1 MSGINGSALG
11 YVAHLEI
18 GVHDHYIPVPVVFS
32 FEFSPVGFGG
42 IIGQVGFFDAFK
54 IQFDRAIKEV
64 HLIVPTFRSIDEL
77 IEYLEEE
84 NSEQKMQSLIFEK
97 VLLETAECGL
107 PACYNT
113 ANFH

>member
-18 GVHDHYIPVPVVFS
+18 GVHDYYIPVPVVFS
-32 FEFSPVGFGG
+32 LEFSPVGFGG
-42 IIGQVGFFDAFK
+42 IIGQVGFFDTFK

-77 IEYLEEE
+77 IEYLEE

-97 VLLETAECGL
+97 VLLETAECGPPCML
-107 PACYNT
+107 
-113 ANFH
+113 